1 MHCARS
7 AKQISMNCA
16 DFEPKLIYLTR
27 RHPDLARATFRDRWR
42 QHAALGMSRPR
53 WKNIAQYMHCDVLD
67 DSGHD
72 GIGLIWHRSPAHRAA
87 HLADTSSRLDME
99 RDELA
104 TFARPIVADCL
115 LAREHVLTLAR
126 TQPGTALRLFRFI
139 EDTPTE
145 TATATAAAAARG
157 QQLAARGIATRG
169 HVLNLTL
176 PPERAPHWGLHYP
189 QIEEWRCDDLAT
201 AGAAAAALATPGTLS
216 VITNEVPLYEAR

>member
-1 MHCARS
+1 MHS
-7 AKQISMNCA
+7 P

-27 RHPDLARATFRDRWR
+27 RHADLSRPAFRARWR

-67 DSGHD
+67 DGDHD

-99 RDELA
+99 RDETE

-115 LAREHVLTLAR
+115 LAREYVLTPAR
-126 TQPGTALRLFRFI
+126 TALGTALRVFRFLADLPA
-139 EDTPTE
+139 DTT
-145 TATATAAAAARG
+145 TAVDAAARRART
-157 QQLAARGIATRG
+157 LAGRGITTHG

-176 PPERAPHWGLHYP
+176 PPERLPGWGLRHA
-189 QIEEWRCDDLAT
+189 QIEEWRCADLDA
-201 AGAAAAALATPGTLS
+201 ARAAAAALAAPDALA